1 MALCRADSASGRVR
15 IEAGEAPQEEHRM
28 IPVARPL
35 LARGAAVAALL
46 GFLCATA
53 AADYPDRPVRV
64 VVGFGVGSS
73 SDVAARV
80 VSEELSRVLGQRFFV
95 ENRPG
100 ASSNTAAAGVVKA
113 DADGYTLFLGSVAN
127 VINTSLKTSSVDL
140 QKDLKPVA
148 LLCALPN
155 ILVVHPSVKA
165 TTVQELIALAKA
177 DTNKLN
183 YGSAGPGTSPHL
195 SAELFKTMA
204 GVDMVHVPYTGTAQA
219 AQDLIAGRLQLMFAP
234 VSTALPQI
242 EAGNLRA
249 LAWSTPARGASLPQ
263 LPTVAEAGL
272 PGFET
277 SLWFGLLAPADTP
290 DAIRDRLAEAV
301 GQAVKSEPVLKAFS
315 AQGIEP
321 LPGGPAPFA
330 AYIAAETARWADV
343 AIKAGLVKP

>member
-1 MALCRADSASGRVR
+1 MMPIVR
-15 IEAGEAPQEEHRM
+15 S
-28 IPVARPL
+28 L
-35 LARGAAVAALL
+35 LPATAILL
-46 GFLCATA
+46 GLISAPA

-64 VVGFGVGSS
+64 VVGFGPGSS
-73 SDVAARV
+73 ADVSARV
-80 VSEELSRVLGQRFFV
+80 LSEELSGILGQRFVV

-100 ASSNTAAAGVVKA
+100 ASSNTAALGVVKA

-127 VINTSLKTSSVDL
+127 VINTSLKTASVDL

-155 ILVVHPSVKA
+155 ILVVHPAVKA
-165 TTVQELIALAKA
+165 TSVKELIALAKA
-177 DTNKLN
+177 DANKLN

-204 GVDMVHVPYTGTAQA
+204 GVDLVHVPYTGTAQA

-234 VSTALPQI
+234 SSTALPQI

-249 LAWSTPARGASLPQ
+249 LAWSTSRRGASLPD

-277 SLWFGLLAPADTP
+277 SVWFGLLAPADTP
-290 DAIRDRLAEAV
+290 DMVRDRLAGAVSRAVRSEA
-301 GQAVKSEPVLKAFS
+301 VLKAFW

-321 LPGGPAPFA
+321 LEGGPAAFA
-330 AYIAAETARWADV
+330 RYIAAETAKWADV
-343 AIKAGLVKP
+343 AVKAGLVKP